1 MNYYE
6 AFLVRC
12 AFVCTLDGLD
22 LEDTEA
28 PNRLSDVS
36 VESFILI
43 QTFHLIH
50 MQTRLVKEIRG
61 RSGRSSFILQGF
73 PM

>member
-1 MNYYE
+1 MR
-6 AFLVRC
+6 L
-12 AFVCTLDGLD
+12 FVLWMAWT

-28 PNRLSDVS
+28 PNRLSEVS

-43 QTFHLIH
+43 QTFHLTH